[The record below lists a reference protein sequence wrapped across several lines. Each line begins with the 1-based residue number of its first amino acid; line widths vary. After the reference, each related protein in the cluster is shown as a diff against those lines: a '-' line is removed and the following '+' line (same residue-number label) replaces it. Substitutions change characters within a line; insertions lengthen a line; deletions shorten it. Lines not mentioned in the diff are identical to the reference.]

1 MSKAVEKRGGS
12 KPCVFIHVNHKQ
24 ILGAHVGERSL
35 RHFSR
40 NNDKFDVKF
49 IETKDHPFLLA
60 REGEMFL
67 RNGVKRKWRMNDLQ
81 SFTPLRFMPPELM
94 NYRGRAVVID
104 PDVFAVGDAWDLL
117 SRDMEGKAIM
127 CRPRSK
133 ISRNINGKLAS
144 NVMLLD
150 CAKLRHWKVEHQFNE
165 MFGGQQDYG
174 KWITLMYE
182 DRSTIG
188 FLENSWNDLTGL
200 KKITRMQHTSELSTQ
215 PWNTGLPIDFVRAD
229 KHDAFPSPSWLSCF
243 HRKIVGDHSL
253 LGHHKT
259 QPDKN
264 REDLFFALLL
274 ECFDDGTVT
283 GDMVQNEMLPYY
295 ARQDVIT
302 SRSMSTRPGAK
313 HPFPP
318 SSWMSASPPPPQ
330 NSRVRDSIPL
340 QTIARATAPT
350 WARAI
355 S

>member
-1 MSKAVEKRGGS
+1 MSNAVQKRGRS

-104 PDVFAVGDAWDLL
+104 PDVFAVGDVWDLL
-117 SRDMEGKAIM
+117 SRDMGGKAIM

-133 ISRNINGKLAS
+133 VVSDINGKLAS
-144 NVMLLD
+144 SVMLLD
-150 CAKLRHWKVEHQFNE
+150 CAKLKHWNAEDQFIE
-165 MFGGQQDYG
+165 MFNGRRDYK

-188 FLENSWNDLTGL
+188 FLENNWNDLDVL
-200 KKITRMQHTSELSTQ
+200 NKKTRMLHTTKRWTQ
-215 PWNTGLPIDFVRAD
+215 PWKAGLPIDFVPAD
-229 KHDAFPSPSWLSCF
+229 KFDAFPPLGWLLYF
-243 HRKIVGDHSL
+243 RRKIFGDYSF
-253 LGHHKT
+253 LGHYKSH
-259 QPDKN
+259 PDKN
-264 REDLFFALLL
+264 QEDFFFALLQ
-274 ECFDDGTVT
+274 ECIDDGSVT
-283 GDMVQNEMLPYY
+283 EEMVQNEMLLDHVRKDAPGVLSR
-295 ARQDVIT
+295 APSVDQVIAAL
-302 SRSMSTRPGAK
+302 PA
-313 HPFPP
+313 
-318 SSWMSASPPPPQ
+318 
-330 NSRVRDSIPL
+330 
-340 QTIARATAPT
+340 
-350 WARAI
+350 
-355 S
+355 